1 MWLVL
6 CHSNDVSALWAY
18 QGLKACGLTPLELIS
33 AEMLAYSLRWEHWL
47 RTDEVSIN
55 FTLANGLT
63 IRSEAVRG
71 VLNRLL
77 SLPSEHLHMVS
88 QADRDYA
95 IQEFT
100 AFFISWLYALPAPV
114 LNQPTSQGLSGQW
127 RHPSEW
133 VWLATK
139 AGLPTPNYRQ
149 SSREPIG
156 GMGANNRLVPIGTPV
171 NTVFVVKGHVIGPG
185 APPDILRGCQ
195 QLAAL
200 ARIGLLGVE
209 FASGSA
215 GPWTFVGATPLPD
228 LHLGGQALLD
238 TLASVMQDQ
247 TRNCR

>member
-1 MWLVL
+1 MSRSGNVGFRVFTEIPRPTREV
-6 CHSNDVSALWAY
+6 VS
-18 QGLKACGLTPLELIS
+18 ELAKI
-33 AEMLAYSLRWEHWL
+33 E
-47 RTDEVSIN
+47 TT
-55 FTLANGLT
+55 F
-63 IRSEAVRG
+63 
-71 VLNRLL
+71 L
-77 SLPSEHLHMVS
+77 SDAMT
-88 QADRDYA
+88 R
-95 IQEFT
+95 F
-100 AFFISWLYALPAPV
+100 
-114 LNQPTSQGLSGQW
+114 
-127 RHPSEW
+127 
-133 VWLATK
+133 
-139 AGLPTPNYRQ
+139 
-149 SSREPIG
+149 G